1 MSDRPEGPG
10 FKSRSKHFFLPR
22 HERMM
27 KVHNYKTQDSTSIP
41 QGDTHIARALL

>member
-1 MSDRPEGPG
+1 MSLIITVLHENV
-10 FKSRSKHFFLPR
+10 SVFFFQLR